1 MIGSIFN
8 RPINQIMK
16 WIKLH
21 LVCWPLNLIMKWNCD
36 ETSNSSIIS
45 QQGTSRWDTVSNI
58 KIYVFVISA
67 YAGVKII
74 MSLLMSVPCCHG
86 LTEACYRWSA
96 VRLVKWMH
104 QVLSFLALFGYLFFW
119 ILCILYLLLRISD
132 ILFLLKE
139 NNYVGRGMHESPL
152 DYIK

>member
-1 MIGSIFN
+1 LSCRIIRIPNLGFMI
-8 RPINQIMK
+8 QD
-16 WIKLH
+16 
-21 LVCWPLNLIMKWNCD
+21 LIVFSCYVFTIVMRLLIVRSFPSKALQD
-36 ETSNSSIIS
+36 
-45 QQGTSRWDTVSNI
+45 GTQSATF

-67 YAGVKII
+67 YAGVQII

>member
-1 MIGSIFN
+1 MI
-8 RPINQIMK
+8 QD
-16 WIKLH
+16 
-21 LVCWPLNLIMKWNCD
+21 LIVFSCYVFTIVMRLLIVRSFPSKALQD
-36 ETSNSSIIS
+36 
-45 QQGTSRWDTVSNI
+45 GTQSATF

-104 QVLSFLALFGYLFFW
+104 QVLSFLAFLGSCSFEFFVYYIFCLGYLTFYFCW
-119 ILCILYLLLRISD
+119 RRTIMLEEACMRVPLTISS
-132 ILFLLKE
+132 
-139 NNYVGRGMHESPL
+139 NPL
-152 DYIK
+152 ELSS